1 MCLCISPDLD
11 GHVALKMEQRR
22 VLVRFLA
29 RGVKASTL
37 NPKPQTHVALKMEQ
51 RRVLVRFLARGVKV
65 SLYTNVGEYCPCF
78 ITHPRVNPN

>member
-1 MCLCISPDLD
+1 MICFTMCTCISPDLD
-11 GHVALKMEQRR
+11 G
-22 VLVRFLA
+22 
-29 RGVKASTL
+29 
-37 NPKPQTHVALKMEQ
+37 HVALKMEQ